1 MTIGLHDSA
10 LYGPLF
16 AERVV
21 AESFSDAGRL
31 RAMLAVEAA
40 LARVQGRLGIIPR
53 EAAEAIDRVAG
64 ELNPDPAALAEG
76 TEQAGVPVVAL
87 VAALRDAVGGSA
99 AAHVHWGATTQ
110 DIMDT
115 ALVVQLRQVLDHLDS
130 RLEALNERLAGLTE
144 THRGTLM
151 AARTHS
157 QQALPT
163 TFGLKTA
170 GWLLPLVRHRQRLAE
185 LRPRLLAVQ
194 FGGAAGT
201 LAALGER
208 GIEVMEALARELDL
222 AAPALSWHTQRDTLA
237 ELAGWLSLLSGSLGK
252 LGQDVILL
260 AQTEV
265 GELRESG
272 AGGRGGSSTM
282 PQKSNPILSELL
294 ITAARLNAS
303 LLSAMHQALIA
314 EHERAT
320 HGWQLEWL
328 SLPQMLVNTGAA
340 LYHARFIAD
349 NLVVEA
355 GRMRANLEASNG
367 LLLAEAATFALA
379 EHMPRPEA
387 QQRVKQ
393 ACREVVA
400 GGRHLMDVLA
410 EHTDASID
418 WQALKDP
425 ARYLGATDILID
437 RALAEA
443 RIQEND

>member
-16 AERVV
+16 ADRVV
-21 AESFSDAGRL
+21 AETFSDAERL

-40 LARVQGRLGIIPR
+40 LARVQGRLGVIPQN
-53 EAAEAIDRVAG
+53 AATAIDRAAG
-64 ELNPDPAALAEG
+64 DLQPDPAALAES

-87 VAALRDAVGGSA
+87 VAALRGVVDGSA

-115 ALVVQLRQVLDHLDS
+115 ALVLQLRPVLDHLDS
-130 RLEALNERLAGLTE
+130 RLDALIERLAALAE

-163 TFGLKTA
+163 TFGLKVA
-170 GWLLPLVRHRQRLAE
+170 GWLLPLIRHRQRLAE

-201 LAALGER
+201 LAALGDR

-222 AAPALSWHTQRDTLA
+222 AAPALPWHTQRDTLA

-260 AQTEV
+260 AQTEI

-294 ITAARLNAS
+294 ITAARMNAS
-303 LLSAMHQALIA
+303 LLSNLHQALIA
-314 EHERAT
+314 EQERAT

-328 SLPQMLVNTGAA
+328 SLPQMLANTGAA
-340 LYHARFIAD
+340 LRHAGFIAE
-349 NLVVEA
+349 NLVVEEE
-355 GRMRANLEASNG
+355 RMRANLDASNG

-379 EHMPRPEA
+379 EHLPRPEA

-393 ACREVVA
+393 ACRDVVA
-400 GGRHLMDVLA
+400 SGRHLMDVLA
-410 EHTDASID
+410 EHGDTPID

-425 ARYLGATDILID
+425 ARYLGATDTLID
-437 RALAEA
+437 RALAMV
-443 RIQEND
+443 RIQESD